1 MNYVSLIGIGLF
13 IWGLVTLDWFKAGVG
28 VVIFLIAFAVHWFK
42 IRDAAKDDKVFN
54 SYKIL
59 HDLIGIISNSLKDSD
74 SDMDSSKAKLATAL
88 FYFGMVDAASQTSR
102 MKDKQFLNLVKIVFA
117 NLDYLFEK
125 SYIDKILLFHQTI
138 NTEHAAFQAIMKGGD
153 MLTKFLNGNTMIPI
167 TAMMTIEE
175 LIEDP
180 KFPASA
186 EAL

>member
-1 MNYVSLIGIGLF
+1 
-13 IWGLVTLDWFKAGVG
+13 
-28 VVIFLIAFAVHWFK
+28 
-42 IRDAAKDDKVFN
+42 
-54 SYKIL
+54 
-59 HDLIGIISNSLKDSD
+59 
-74 SDMDSSKAKLATAL
+74 
-88 FYFGMVDAASQTSR
+88 MVDAASQTSR
-102 MKDKQFLNLVKIVFA
+102 MNDKQFLNLVKIVFA
-117 NLDYLFEK
+117 DLDYLFEK